1 MLRAL
6 SVSLCLAAL
15 AAPAC
20 DDASRADRAEARA
33 EDASNEFGERLAAGE
48 IAPDELGNELKRL
61 ALLAAEA
68 RTARAAADAAA
79 ADTEPEP
86 APEPPQAPDTPPQT
100 PPDEPSLSSL
110 DAARAGATARAA
122 ELERLYTDLA
132 TTLRRIAEAEVPD
145 SQRVP
150 RTIDEIDTISTDAA
164 RILGSLRRS
173 IASDQLFAVISAG
186 GRATRLAGPLR
197 AQIEVAQDRLRA
209 IQPGR

>member
-100 PPDEPSLSSL
+100 PPDEPSLSPL

-132 TTLRRIAEAEVPD
+132 TTLRRIAEAEAPD
-145 SQRVP
+145 SQRVQ
-150 RTIDEIDTISTDAA
+150 RTIDEIDTIPTDAA

-197 AQIEVAQDRLRA
+197 AQIEAAQDRLRA